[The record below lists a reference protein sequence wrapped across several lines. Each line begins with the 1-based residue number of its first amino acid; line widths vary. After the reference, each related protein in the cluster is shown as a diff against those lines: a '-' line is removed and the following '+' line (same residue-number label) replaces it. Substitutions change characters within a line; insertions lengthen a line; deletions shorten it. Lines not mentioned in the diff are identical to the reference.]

1 MWYHIDHICNV
12 IKSVLLCVLLCVLKV
27 CCGTETKG
35 EFFNCHYYA
44 ILARTCIWLQ
54 NIYVARRQNIAT

>member
-12 IKSVLLCVLLCVLKV
+12 IKSVLLCVLKV
-27 CCGTETKG
+27 CRGIETKG

-44 ILARTCIWLQ
+44 ILARICIWLQ